1 MGKSIRRMAAVFT
14 ALLAMAGAAVSQRP
28 DAAGHWV
35 SAWSTAVQA
44 PRTFPGMPLP
54 VTFENQTIRM
64 VVRPTIDGQKL
75 RIRLSNELG
84 TAPLSIGS
92 VHVALVKQDGEI
104 LPESDH
110 TLTFS
115 GNPSVVIPAGAPILS
130 DPVDMEVPALK
141 EIAISLFVPKEAA
154 PSTFHLLG
162 QHDTYISGQGDFGGA
177 AVIPDP
183 KVTKS
188 WYWLSEVEF
197 WSTNRTAAVVTLG
210 DSITDGFG
218 AKAQY
223 GDWPNQLSERLL
235 AEKSAPELAVD
246 NEGIGGNRIL
256 HDGAGVSALTRF
268 DRDVLSQPGVRDLI
282 ILEGINDIG
291 WPHMKPRTNPDG
303 TVRQNPWKGEM
314 VTADDLI
321 GGMKQMIERAHEHG
335 IRVFGATMTPYG
347 GNAGTFTDDGEAVR
361 QAVNQW
367 IRTSGMFDGV
377 VDFDAV
383 VRDPEHP
390 DRFRDDL
397 QTGDYLHPNAAG
409 YKAMAAAIDL
419 EALRGNNRK
428 PGRTASAKA
437 R

>member
-1 MGKSIRRMAAVFT
+1 MGKSIRRIVAFVT
-14 ALLAMAGAAVSQRP
+14 AFVAMAGAAIAQNSS
-28 DAAGHWV
+28 ASGHWV

-44 PRTFPGMPLP
+44 PRTFPGMPPPL
-54 VTFENQTIRM
+54 TFNDQTIRM

-75 RIRLSNELG
+75 RVRLSNELS
-84 TAPLSIGS
+84 TTPLSIGS
-92 VHVALVKQDGEI
+92 VHVAVVKQNGEI
-104 LPESDH
+104 ISESDH

-115 GNPSVVIPAGAPILS
+115 GNASVTIPAGAPILS
-130 DPVDMEVPALK
+130 DPLVMEVHALE
-141 EIAISLFVPKEAA
+141 EIAISVFVPKESV

-177 AVIPDP
+177 TEIPSP

-197 WSTNRTAAVVTLG
+197 WATNRTGAIVTLG

-223 GDWPNQLSERLL
+223 GDWPNQLSERVL
-235 AEKSAPELAVD
+235 AEKSARELAVD

-268 DRDVLSQPGVRDLI
+268 DRDVLSQPGVEDLI
-282 ILEGINDIG
+282 IMEGINDIG
-291 WPHMKPRTNPDG
+291 WPHMKPRSNPDG
-303 TVRQNPWKGEM
+303 AVRQNPWKGEM
-314 VTADDLI
+314 VTSDDLI
-321 GGMKQMIERAHEHG
+321 EGMKQMIERAHEHG

-367 IRTSGMFDGV
+367 VLKRAECSMVSLISTRW
-377 VDFDAV
+377 
-383 VRDPEHP
+383 
-390 DRFRDDL
+390 
-397 QTGDYLHPNAAG
+397 
-409 YKAMAAAIDL
+409 
-419 EALRGNNRK
+419 
-428 PGRTASAKA
+428 
-437 R
+437 

>member
-1 MGKSIRRMAAVFT
+1 MGKSTRRMAALVSAFV
-14 ALLAMAGAAVSQRP
+14 AMAGAAIAQNSSTS
-28 DAAGHWV
+28 GHWV

-44 PRTFPGMPLP
+44 PRTFPGMPPPL
-54 VTFENQTIRM
+54 TFDDQTIRM
-64 VVRPTIDGQKL
+64 VVRPTIDGKKL
-75 RIRLSNELG
+75 RVRLSNELG
-84 TAPLSIGS
+84 ATPLSIGS
-92 VHVALVKQDGEI
+92 VHVAIVKQDGEI
-104 LPESDH
+104 IPESDH

-115 GNPSVVIPAGAPILS
+115 GNSSVTIPAGAPMLS
-130 DPVDMEVPALK
+130 DPLVMEVHALE
-141 EIAISLFVPKEAA
+141 EIAISVFVPKESA

-177 AVIPDP
+177 TEIPDF

-197 WSTNRTAAVVTLG
+197 WTTNRTAAIVTLG

-223 GDWPNQLSERLL
+223 GDWPNQLSERLM
-235 AEKSAPELAVD
+235 AEKSAPELSVD
-246 NEGIGGNRIL
+246 NEAIGGNRIL

-268 DRDVLSQPGVRDLI
+268 DRDVLSQPGVEDLI
-282 ILEGINDIG
+282 IMEGINDIG
-291 WPHMKPRTNPDG
+291 WPHMKPRSNPDG
-303 TVRQNPWKGEM
+303 TARQNPWKGEM
-314 VTADDLI
+314 VTSDDLI
-321 GGMKQMIERAHEHG
+321 EGMKQMIERAHEHG

-347 GNAGTFTDDGEAVR
+347 GNAGSFTDDGEAVR

-383 VRDPEHP
+383 VRDPAQP

-409 YKAMAAAIDL
+409 YKAMAAAFDL
-419 EALRGNNRK
+419 DALRGNSRK
-428 PGRTASAKA
+428 VAKKTSAKTK
-437 R
+437 